1 MKTFE
6 SMVPKISYALLAA
19 FLLAMAVRSQNDTTI
34 ALVACSLLMFAFCW
48 ANATHLLGAKP
59 AFKFVLIAVSLG
71 WFAEQMGS
79 SRGWFF
85 GSYTYTDVLGWPLGD
100 VPMII
105 PLMWFAL
112 CYVGYVISNL
122 IVWQNPVHVASSKR
136 VALFMSFLA
145 AAIVTAYDLGADPYM
160 VYVLKAWI
168 MAKTDGW
175 WFGETL
181 EGFFGWMLVSFT
193 IIALFHLTT
202 PQKALATDTGFTR
215 LDALL
220 PLSIYAFSMV
230 FQMLKG
236 HPVETRTVA
245 LFAMG
250 IPLLCAL
257 AGLWRWRIGPGDD
270 VAVLA
275 AHSGVS
281 NDRLAQTQYL
291 ADPLADETIA
301 HILGASGDDSASAT
315 AAQGALTPSAALD
328 TALGRSLALQR
339 IALVNQQLGQWGT
352 NQSLSQW
359 PQAATGLPPDCVRE
373 LQHYLQQGQTLP
385 AWADVA
391 KIARAEALFM
401 DYGALSCSLLFCS
414 SLPECYVVPD
424 LSAVL
429 HISGQLEQHTEYRIR
444 STAAMIF
451 PVMMRGGL
459 TDPQGGGVA
468 QILKVRLIHATI
480 RHLILRGSPAQ
491 ALAALDDSRHQAGK
505 GVIAPLP
512 HEGAPTM
519 HEALFTHGWKTGE
532 EGLPCSQ
539 DELAYTLLTF
549 SYVFLR
555 SMRRLN
561 LGLSPQDEEAYLHLW
576 NVVGHVLGIRR
587 ELMADTMP
595 QAAALFA
602 QMQARGRQDVPA
614 PDARPALGDALMRTM
629 ENLIPFSVLKPIP
642 VLFTRFLC
650 GARNARDIGVQ
661 GRVSWLSRLVFVVLM
676 LLSRCIDA
684 TVRLVLPEFSIA
696 RLFTRVLGY
705 HFMSRVLLDQTRPLK
720 LPTHVLNGVS
730 NAMKTWGNDPKA
742 PRWMNTL
749 EDKLTRPGTWTS
761 GSGA

>member
-1 MKTFE
+1 MKSLE
-6 SMVPKISYALLAA
+6 SMAPKISYALLAA
-19 FLLAMAVRSQNDTTI
+19 FLLAMAFRSQNDTTI

-59 AFKFVLIAVSLG
+59 AFKFVVIAVSLG

-79 SRGWFF
+79 SHGWFF

-122 IVWQNPVHVASSKR
+122 IVWHNPVFVAPSRR

-145 AAIVTAYDLGADPYM
+145 AAIVTAYDLAADPYM

-181 EGFFGWMLVSFT
+181 QGFFGWMLVSFT
-193 IIALFHLTT
+193 IVALFHLTT
-202 PQKALATDTGFTR
+202 SQKALATDTGFTR
-215 LDALL
+215 IDALL

-230 FQMLKG
+230 FQMFKG

-245 LFAMG
+245 AFAMG

-270 VAVLA
+270 LVALA
-275 AHSGVS
+275 AESGVS
-281 NDRLAQTQYL
+281 NDRLAQMQYL
-291 ADPLADETIA
+291 ADPLADDTIA
-301 HILGASGDDSASAT
+301 NILRGPDGSSQLADAPGRAM
-315 AAQGALTPSAALD
+315 AA
-328 TALGRSLALQR
+328 QR
-339 IALVNQQLGQWGT
+339 IALVNQQFEQWDV
-352 NQSLSQW
+352 NQNLDVW
-359 PQAATGLPPDCVRE
+359 PKVPAGLPPEFVSH
-373 LQHYLQQGQTLP
+373 LQKYLHDGQAIP
-385 AWADVA
+385 PWAEPA
-391 KIARAEALFM
+391 KIERAEALFM

-459 TDPQGGGVA
+459 LDAQGSGVA

-480 RHLILRGSPAQ
+480 RHLILRCSPAE
-491 ALAALDDSRHQAGK
+491 ALAALDDNRHNAGQGVVGALPQAGP
-505 GVIAPLP
+505 A
-512 HEGAPTM
+512 TM
-519 HEALFTHGWKTGE
+519 YEALLTHGWKTGE

-549 SYVFLR
+549 GYVFLR

-561 LGLSPQDEEAYLHLW
+561 LGLAPADEEAYLHLW

-595 QAAALFA
+595 KAAALFA
-602 QMQARGRQDVPA
+602 QIQARGRKDVVQ
-614 PDARPALGDALMRTM
+614 PDARPALGDALMTTM
-629 ENLIPFSVLKPIP
+629 ESLIPFRLLKPIP

-650 GARNARDIGVQ
+650 GAANARDIGVH
-661 GRVSWLSRLVFVVLM
+661 GRVSWLSRAVFVVLM
-676 LLSRCIDA
+676 LLSRCID
-684 TVRLVLPEFSIA
+684 TVVRLVLPEFSIA

-705 HFMSRVLLDQTRPLK
+705 HFMSKVLLDETRPLK
-720 LPTHVLNGVS
+720 LPARVLNQVS
-730 NAMKTWGNDPKA
+730 SAMSTWGNDPKA

-749 EDKLTRPGTWTS
+749 EDKLTRPGAWTA
-761 GSGA
+761 GPGA

>member
-48 ANATHLLGAKP
+48 ANATHMLGAKP
-59 AFKFVLIAVSLG
+59 AFKFVVIAVSLG

-79 SRGWFF
+79 SHGWFF

-236 HPVETRTVA
+236 HPVETRTIA

-250 IPLLCAL
+250 IPLMCAL

-270 VAVLA
+270 VAALA
-275 AHSGVS
+275 GQSGVS

-291 ADPLADETIA
+291 ADPLADDTIA
-301 HILGASGDDSASAT
+301 HIVSAHDDHRVPVAAAGMATASGK
-315 AAQGALTPSAALD
+315 AQT
-328 TALGRSLALQR
+328 LQR
-339 IALVNQQLGQWGT
+339 MALVNQQLSRWDS
-352 NQSLSQW
+352 NQSLSAW
-359 PQAATGLPPDCVRE
+359 PQSPTGLPPDCVRE
-373 LQHYLQQGQTLP
+373 LQRYLQTGQELP
-385 AWADVA
+385 TWADPA

-459 TDPQGGGVA
+459 TDPQGSGVA

-480 RHLILRGSPAQ
+480 RHLILRGSPAD
-491 ALAALDDSRHQAGK
+491 ALAALDDSRHQVGK
-505 GVIAPLP
+505 GMIAPLP
-512 HEGAPTM
+512 HEGAQTM
-519 HEALFTHGWKTGE
+519 HEALFTNGWKTGE
-532 EGLPCSQ
+532 AGLPCSQ

-561 LGLSPQDEEAYLHLW
+561 LGLLPADEEAYLHLW

-587 ELMADTMP
+587 ELMVDTMP

-602 QMQARGRQDVPA
+602 QLQARGRNQVPA
-614 PDARPALGDALMRTM
+614 PDPRPALGGALMGTM
-629 ENLIPFSVLKPIP
+629 ENLIPFNILKPIP

-650 GARNARDIGVQ
+650 GTRNAQDIGVQ
-661 GRVSWLSRLVFVVLM
+661 GRASWLSRLVFVVLM

-705 HFMSRVLLDQTRPLK
+705 HFMSRVLLDETRPLK
-720 LPTHVLNGVS
+720 LPAHVLNGVS

-749 EDKLTRPGTWTS
+749 EDKLTRPGAWTT
-761 GSGA
+761 GPGG

>member
-1 MKTFE
+1 MKSLE
-6 SMVPKISYALLAA
+6 SMVPKISYALMAA
-19 FLLAMAVRSQNDTTI
+19 FLLAMAFRSQNDTTI
-34 ALVACSLLMFAFCW
+34 ALVACALLMFAFCW

-59 AFKFVLIAVSLG
+59 AFKFVVIAVSVG

-79 SRGWFF
+79 SHGWFF

-112 CYVGYVISNL
+112 CYVGYVTSNL
-122 IVWQNPVHVASSKR
+122 IVWQNPVFVAPSR
-136 VALFMSFLA
+136 RAALFMSFLA

-193 IIALFHLTT
+193 IVALFHLTT
-202 PQKALATDTGFTR
+202 PQKSLATDTGFTR
-215 LDALL
+215 MDALL

-230 FQMLKG
+230 FQMFKG

-245 LFAMG
+245 AFAMG

-257 AGLWRWRIGPGDD
+257 AGLWRWRIGLGDD
-270 VAVLA
+270 LVALA
-275 AHSGVS
+275 AESGVT
-281 NDRLAQTQYL
+281 NDRLAQMPYL
-291 ADPLADETIA
+291 ADPLADDTITNLLRGPDGNSHLA
-301 HILGASGDDSASAT
+301 DAPARAL
-315 AAQGALTPSAALD
+315 AAQ
-328 TALGRSLALQR
+328 RV
-339 IALVNQQLGQWGT
+339 ALVNLQFEQWDV
-352 NQSLSQW
+352 NQKLAQW
-359 PQAATGLPPDCVRE
+359 PRAATGLPPEFVTL
-373 LQHYLQQGQTLP
+373 LQKYLHDGQMMPT
-385 AWADVA
+385 WVDSA
-391 KIARAEALFM
+391 KIARAEVLFM

-444 STAAMIF
+444 ATAAMIF
-451 PVMMRGGL
+451 PVMMHGGL
-459 TDPQGGGVA
+459 LDPQGSGVA

-480 RHLILRGSPAQ
+480 RHLILRCSPAE
-491 ALAALDDSRHQAGK
+491 ALAALNDNRHNAGK
-505 GVIAPLP
+505 GVVGALP
-512 HEGAPTM
+512 QAGPATM
-519 HEALFTHGWKTGE
+519 HEVLLAHGWKTGDG
-532 EGLPCSQ
+532 GLPCSQ

-561 LGLSPQDEEAYLHLW
+561 LGLAPADEEAYLHLW

-595 QAAALFA
+595 KAAALFA
-602 QMQARGRQDVPA
+602 QIQARGRKEEVS
-614 PDARPALGDALMRTM
+614 PDPRPALGDALMTTM
-629 ENLIPFSVLKPIP
+629 ENLIPFKILKPVP

-650 GARNARDIGVQ
+650 GAANARDIGVHR
-661 GRVSWLSRLVFVVLM
+661 RVSWLSRAVFVVVM
-676 LLSRCIDA
+676 LLSRGVDTLA
-684 TVRLVLPEFSIA
+684 RLVLPEFSIA

-705 HFMSRVLLDQTRPLK
+705 HFMSKVLLDETRPLK
-720 LPTHVLNGVS
+720 LPAHVLNEVS
-730 NAMKTWGNDPKA
+730 SAMKTWGNDPKA

-749 EDKLTRPGTWTS
+749 EDKLTRPGTWTA
-761 GSGA
+761 GPGV